1 MGVRS
6 LLSWPGLIR
15 TVVANVRL
23 SVRLLREP
31 RVPLVRKA
39 VLVFVALYFI
49 SPLDF
54 IPDIM
59 PIIGEVDDVAVGLL
73 ALQFFLQLC
82 PPEAVAYHR
91 AAIEQ
96 GQRFTRMPA
105 SGPVID
111 AEFRRQD

>member
-15 TVVANVRL
+15 TVVSNVRL
-23 SVRLLREP
+23 SFRLLREP

-54 IPDIM
+54 IPDVL
-59 PIIGEVDDVAVGLL
+59 PIIGEIDDFAVGLL

-91 AAIEQ
+91 AAIAQ
-96 GQRFTRMPA
+96 GHRFTRMPA

>member
-1 MGVRS
+1 VGVRS

>member
-15 TVVANVRL
+15 TVVSNVRL

-39 VLVFVALYFI
+39 VLVFRRPVFHLTTRLHPRRHANHRRGRRLRRRAARP
-49 SPLDF
+49 S
-54 IPDIM
+54 
-59 PIIGEVDDVAVGLL
+59 V
-73 ALQFFLQLC
+73 FLQLC

-91 AAIEQ
+91 AAIAQ
-96 GQRFTRMPA
+96 GHRFTRMPA

>member
-59 PIIGEVDDVAVGLL
+59 PIIGEVDDVAVALL